1 MRILKSHHK
10 CFQIKNVF
18 LFHSLSPFPCFF
30 CFYFSVHFWPI
41 PIFRIDSYRPPAL
54 PPDLLTPW
62 LATPK
67 IAPFLLG
74 GLLDWHPCA
83 WLLGGLGPAPCS
95 TMPLCQS
102 QTAVGP
108 SGTCHSDTPTSKS
121 YQLCYC
127 QYQNCFNILNVQ
139 TTPLLPW
146 KISIIINCFT
156 MFKCLF
162 CHVRK
167 PFPTLFPSPTTETF
181 SEVAFLYFWEMF

>member
-1 MRILKSHHK
+1 MLAKIVFGLVHILIICSSPVLHSPPTLWELKVTLKVFPIKK
-10 CFQIKNVF
+10 CIPLPLPLPFS
-18 LFHSLSPFPCFF
+18 LFFCF

-41 PIFRIDSYRPPAL
+41 PIFRIDSYCPPAL

-62 LATPK
+62 LATPI

-83 WLLGGLGPAPCS
+83 WLLWVLGPAPCS

-139 TTPLLPW
+139 TTPFLPW
-146 KISIIINCFT
+146 NMSMMLPWRSIWI
-156 MFKCLF
+156 
-162 CHVRK
+162 
-167 PFPTLFPSPTTETF
+167 
-181 SEVAFLYFWEMF
+181 

>member
-1 MRILKSHHK
+1 MYSSSTPSPL
-10 CFQIKNVF
+10 F
-18 LFHSLSPFPCFF
+18 LVF

-62 LATPK
+62 LATPI

-83 WLLGGLGPAPCS
+83 WLLWVLGPAPCS

-139 TTPLLPW
+139 TAPFLPW
-146 KISIIINCFT
+146 VWCCHDDQYE
-156 MFKCLF
+156 FKMLLCY
-162 CHVRK
+162 VQM
-167 PFPTLFPSPTTETF
+167 PFLSCKEAL
-181 SEVAFLYFWEMF
+181 SHLVSLSDWEMSFHSFHFKGFLLIQGWI

>member
-1 MRILKSHHK
+1 MLAKIVFGLVHILIICSSPVLHSPPTLWEFTLKVFPIKK
-10 CFQIKNVF
+10 CIPLPLPLPFS
-18 LFHSLSPFPCFF
+18 LFFCF

-62 LATPK
+62 LATPI

-83 WLLGGLGPAPCS
+83 WLLWVLGPAPCS

-139 TTPLLPW
+139 TTPFLPW
-146 KISIIINCFT
+146 NMSMMLPWRSIWI
-156 MFKCLF
+156 
-162 CHVRK
+162 
-167 PFPTLFPSPTTETF
+167 
-181 SEVAFLYFWEMF
+181 